1 MSEEDKSQELED
13 IFQETAGSETDQNVV
28 TPAQGSQKEGQISPP
43 AAPPIMPSPVAVPAA
58 PKKGGFLKKLL
69 LILVVIIIVLFLLAC
84 GYLVYTTYIKDNQ
97 LPRGVEKNTNQLIN
111 SPVITNQNKPPVNEN
126 KAPPVADEDGD
137 GLSDQEEKELKT
149 NLKSSD
155 SDQDDLFDL
164 EEVRVYKTNPTN
176 PDSDQDGFL
185 DGKEVYN
192 GFDPNGPGKLRS
204 LKDEIEKLKNS
215 P

>member
-1 MSEEDKSQELED
+1 MPQEDNLNQELED
-13 IFQETAGSETDQNVV
+13 IFQETAGSEADQNVV
-28 TPAQGSQKEGQISPP
+28 TPAQGGLQEGLNKPP
-43 AAPPIMPSPVAVPAA
+43 AAPPVMPNPVVII

-69 LILVVIIIVLFLLAC
+69 LILVVIIVVLFLLAG
-84 GYLVYTTYIKDNQ
+84 GYLIYTTYIKDNQ
-97 LPRGVEKNTNQLIN
+97 PPRGAEKNTNQLIN

-149 NLKSSD
+149 NPKSSD